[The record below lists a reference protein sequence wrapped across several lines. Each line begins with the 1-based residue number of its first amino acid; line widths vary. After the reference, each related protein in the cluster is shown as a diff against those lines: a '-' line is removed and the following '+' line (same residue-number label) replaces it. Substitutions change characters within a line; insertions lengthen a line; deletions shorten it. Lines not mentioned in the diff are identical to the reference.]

1 MSDIM
6 TMHQLVRDLEIAF
19 LICEEELND
28 LELTRTIGGIR
39 RAIVDQ
45 LDTHIT
51 DMEVEE

>member
-19 LICEEELND
+19 LICEEGLND
-28 LELTRTIGGIR
+28 LELTRTIGGMR
-39 RAIVDQ
+39 RSILDQ
-45 LDTHIT
+45 LDAFIA